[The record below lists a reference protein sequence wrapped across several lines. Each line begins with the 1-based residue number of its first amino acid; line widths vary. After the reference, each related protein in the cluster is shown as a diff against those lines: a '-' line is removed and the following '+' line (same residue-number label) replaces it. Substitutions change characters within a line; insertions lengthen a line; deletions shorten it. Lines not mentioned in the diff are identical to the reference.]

1 MKRNLLFVFLMVQI
15 AVLSACS
22 TKEDTSLTLP
32 DRSDVISVNISCGD
46 ETKTITD
53 GKQIDSLFANL
64 SVVSNKSGE
73 SYDDTPRTDDYLK
86 IAFEVTAGQSGSVV
100 YSFKNRE
107 GFFVEQPYNGI
118 FSIEEAFYLT
128 ILQQNEGSLYD

>member
-1 MKRNLLFVFLMVQI
+1 MKRNLLFVFLIGHMVL
-15 AVLSACS
+15 LSACS

-64 SVVSNKSGE
+64 SAVSNRSGE

-86 IAFEVTAGQSGSVV
+86 IVFEVTAGQSGSVV

-128 ILQQNEGSLYD
+128 ISQQKEGSFYD

>member
-1 MKRNLLFVFLMVQI
+1 MRRNMKRNLLFVFLIGQMVL
-15 AVLSACS
+15 LSACS

-53 GKQIDSLFANL
+53 GKQICC
-64 SVVSNKSGE
+64 
-73 SYDDTPRTDDYLK
+73 
-86 IAFEVTAGQSGSVV
+86 EVPAGQSGSVV
-100 YSFKNRE
+100 YSCKNRE

-128 ILQQNEGSLYD
+128 ISQQKEGSLYD